1 MATSKHLKILCL
13 DGGGFRGLSS
23 LLMLQRVFNVF
34 KNELEPAQPDL
45 KPCDFF
51 DLIAGTSTGGIIAL
65 MLGRLRMSIENCITA
80 YSALGAD
87 VFGEQQGFPHEE
99 LFDAGK
105 LERAIQSIVKQE
117 ALDGNAP
124 LLDPLGDKCCK
135 T

>member
-1 MATSKHLKILCL
+1 MATSKRLKILCL

-23 LLMLQRVFNVF
+23 LLMLQKVFNVF
-34 KNELEPAQPDL
+34 KNELEPPQPDL